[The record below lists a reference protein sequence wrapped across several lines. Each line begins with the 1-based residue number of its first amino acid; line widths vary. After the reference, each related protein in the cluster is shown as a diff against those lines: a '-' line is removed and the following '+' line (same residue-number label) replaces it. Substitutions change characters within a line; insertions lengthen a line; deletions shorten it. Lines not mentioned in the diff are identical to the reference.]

1 MKQFDVMIIGA
12 HPDDA
17 FIGAGGLMLKM
28 QKRGLS
34 VLVVTVTDGENQSGD
49 FKTRSKEFFESV
61 QLCGVQGHQMQYRD
75 GWLQFH
81 AEDLCSDILKLMV
94 EINPKII
101 ITHSSCD
108 QHTDHKTVANAVSSA
123 VELMFHFLKNECRL
137 KYLMAF
143 PPIRLGID
151 SLQSFTPMLLCDVTD
166 YCKIKESAVL
176 VHSSQMPYLEL
187 NLKKHIALNRF
198 YGTLISSEYAE
209 GYSYKHFENDVS
221 IENILRAL

>member
-12 HPDDA
+12 HPDDV
-17 FIGAGGLMLKM
+17 FLGAGGLMLKM
-28 QKRGLS
+28 QKHGLS
-34 VLVVTVTDGENQSGD
+34 VLAVTVTDGENQSD
-49 FKTRSKEFFESV
+49 DSKTRSKEFFESV
-61 QLCGVQGHQMQYRD
+61 QLCGVQGHQMHYKD
-75 GWLQFH
+75 GWLQYH
-81 AEDLCSDILKLMV
+81 AVDLCADILKLMV

-101 ITHSSCD
+101 ITHCCCD
-108 QHTDHKTVANAVSSA
+108 QHTDHKSVANAVSSA
-123 VELMFHFLKNECRL
+123 IELLFHLLKNECKL

-166 YCKIKESAVL
+166 YIKTKESAVL

-187 NLKKHIALNRF
+187 NLKKHFALNRF

-209 GYSYKHFENDVS
+209 GYSYKHFDTDVS
-221 IENILRAL
+221 IENILSTL